1 MDENKE
7 WYSLS
12 TEEVKSK
19 LNTDIEKG
27 LENDEVE
34 KRRIQYG
41 KNEIVS
47 KNKKPIW
54 KMILEQFTDFMIIV
68 LIIAA
73 IVSGV
78 VNHEF
83 TDSIIILVIVVLN
96 AIIGV
101 VQEIKA
107 QKSLDSLKELSAP
120 HCKVVRNGEVINI

>member
-1 MDENKE
+1 MKEHKE

-12 TEEVKSK
+12 TEEVEK
-19 LNTDIEKG
+19 LLNVDEKKG
-27 LENDEVE
+27 LNADEVE
-34 KRRIQYG
+34 KRTEEYG
-41 KNEIVS
+41 RNEIVS

-83 TDSIIILVIVVLN
+83 TDSIIILIIVILN

-101 VQEIKA
+101 VQEVKA

-120 HCKVVRNGEVINI
+120 HCKAIRNARNR